1 MDDDDQAPVIDNTP
15 EKDVWSG
22 GPSQYTNLGVYI
34 ACILILP
41 IPYAIYKWLRVRC
54 TQYVVTTE
62 RLHLTEGILSRT
74 TEELELYRV
83 KDTAFSQSVF
93 ERIFGLGTIKL
104 TTSDA
109 SHPEVTLQSIP
120 LDEAKSVREQ
130 IRHITE
136 ELRQKKRVREVDY
149 T

>member
-1 MDDDDQAPVIDNTP
+1 MDDDQPIVTDNTP
-15 EKDVWSG
+15 EQEVWAG
-22 GPSQYTNLGVYI
+22 GPSQYINLGLYI
-34 ACILILP
+34 ACILIIP
-41 IPYAIYKWLRVRC
+41 IPYAIYRWLRVRC
-54 TQYVVTTE
+54 TQYAVTTE
-62 RLHLTEGILSRT
+62 RLHLTEGILART

-93 ERIFGLGTIKL
+93 ERIFSLGTIKL

-120 LDEAKSVREQ
+120 LDEAQNVREQ